1 MVQLLKHLLI
11 KAHIRAELEL
21 AQKDALSGV
30 TWFLVALDASKVQ
43 WMDLK
48 LKQSRASWKQ
58 LWIWLLWCE
67 LSPPPPPFDRISIM
81 LTAMLQLC
89 SWFRWW
95 NISRAR
101 WLLCAFISWVVF
113 FAPQL
118 LRRRSIKPTFSG
130 RDRTSIHYSSLTHTH
145 VNTHCNNPH
154 GHINKCWIACLISSG

>member
-30 TWFLVALDASKVQ
+30 TWFLVAFDASKVQ

-67 LSPPPPPFDRISIM
+67 LSPPPHPSIGSPSCWQPCCSSVHDSDDEISAGLGGSSAHSSPGLFSLLLNSSDGVQSSPPSVGETGRPSI
-81 LTAMLQLC
+81 TALSHTHM
-89 SWFRWW
+89 W
-95 NISRAR
+95 
-101 WLLCAFISWVVF
+101 
-113 FAPQL
+113 
-118 LRRRSIKPTFSG
+118 
-130 RDRTSIHYSSLTHTH
+130 THTVIIH
-145 VNTHCNNPH
+145 MAIL
-154 GHINKCWIACLISSG
+154 INVGLPV

>member
-1 MVQLLKHLLI
+1 MLYLELRDFLLLSMPVKFSEWI
-11 KAHIRAELEL
+11 WSWSRAELVG
-21 AQKDALSGV
+21 SSCG
-30 TWFLVALDASKVQ
+30 FGFCDAS
-43 WMDLK
+43 
-48 LKQSRASWKQ
+48 SA
-58 LWIWLLWCE
+58 
-67 LSPPPPPFDRISIM
+67 PPPFDRISIM

-118 LRRRSIKPTFSG
+118 LRWRSIKPTFSG
-130 RDRTSIHYSSLTHTH
+130 RDRTSIHYSSLSHTHTH